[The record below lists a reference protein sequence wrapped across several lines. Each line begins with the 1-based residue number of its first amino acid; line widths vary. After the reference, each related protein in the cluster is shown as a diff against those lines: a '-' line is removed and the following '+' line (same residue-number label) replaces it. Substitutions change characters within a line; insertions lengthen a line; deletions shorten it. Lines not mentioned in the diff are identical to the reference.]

1 MDRGVQQASIG
12 GVTKSQTQLSNFTLL
27 LSSLQF
33 IYQSHLDPPHLL
45 PIGIFTKG
53 IEATV
58 SAFWTGQSYFPIS
71 ALTALK
77 K

>member
-1 MDRGVQQASIG
+1 MDRGAQQASTC

-33 IYQSHLDPPHLL
+33 IYQSYLGPPHPLTT
-45 PIGIFTKG
+45 GIFTKE
-53 IEATV
+53 IEATG
-58 SAFWTGQSYFPIS
+58 SAFWTGQSYLPIGV
-71 ALTALK
+71 LTALK

>member
-1 MDRGVQQASIG
+1 MDRGAQQASTC

-33 IYQSHLDPPHLL
+33 IYQSYLGPLTT
-45 PIGIFTKG
+45 GIFTKE
-53 IEATV
+53 IEATG
-58 SAFWTGQSYFPIS
+58 SAFWTGQSYLPIGV
-71 ALTALK
+71 LNALK